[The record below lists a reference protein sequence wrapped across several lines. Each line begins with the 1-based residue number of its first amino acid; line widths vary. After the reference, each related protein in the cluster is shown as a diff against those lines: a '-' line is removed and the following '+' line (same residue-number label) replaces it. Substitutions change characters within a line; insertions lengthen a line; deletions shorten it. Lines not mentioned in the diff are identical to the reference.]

1 MNGRITALNFSFQS
15 RVISKVFRGKYMEE
29 LKNLWR
35 PTGLSFME
43 PPKNTVTIMHSK
55 ELLDTCSSVEWIP
68 YCKKTFHGAQSVID
82 YLGNIPIGLLLA
94 IIASSVWMMKPSLF
108 L

>member
-1 MNGRITALNFSFQS
+1 M
-15 RVISKVFRGKYMEE
+15 
-29 LKNLWR
+29 
-35 PTGLSFME
+35 SFME
-43 PPKNTVTIMHSK
+43 QPKNTVTHYAFK
-55 ELLDTCSSVEWIP
+55 ELLDTCYSAEWIP

-82 YLGNIPIGLLLA
+82 YLENTPIGLLLA